1 MEMTLVYAALGLA
14 GLTSA
19 ITLFLFM
26 SRLKLQEKTR
36 ELEDKLLAEQSRRT
50 AATLVSQDPR
60 KKPETAKA
68 HPEKNKHA
76 EELIELRKTNAHLKD
91 EVRQLKQEI
100 RNLEVLN
107 KDSGNRAEMETF
119 KLRAENQALLERAKD
134 LESNSTDKKRAQAL
148 EQELNSLKEHLK
160 TIQSELSGANAK
172 LKSERNA
179 ADKQKLIVDNLQSQ
193 VKELKARLPEDVPPE
208 VQKIDPKTLERWKDR
223 ALTAR
228 HMYRMMRQMRE
239 LSDLKLSSYQEAV
252 YEVSRTLLTIKGAN
266 SPEIGPHENKA
277 DRFLAE
283 AWSLIHSDTSPNA

>member
-26 SRLKLQEKTR
+26 SRVRLQEKNR

-50 AATLVSQDPR
+50 AATLTSQEPK
-60 KKPETAKA
+60 KKPETAKVQ
-68 HPEKNKHA
+68 PEKNKHA
-76 EELIELRKTNAHLKD
+76 EELVELRKTNAHLKD
-91 EVRQLKQEI
+91 EIRQLKQEV
-100 RNLEVLN
+100 RHLEVLN
-107 KDSGNRAEMETF
+107 KDSGSRAEMETF
-119 KLRAENQALLERAKD
+119 KLRAENQALLERARD

-148 EQELNSLKEHLK
+148 EHELTGLKENLK
-160 TIQSELSGANAK
+160 SVQSELAGANAK
-172 LKSERNA
+172 LKSERHF
-179 ADKQKLIVDNLQSQ
+179 ADKQKLILETMQNQL
-193 VKELKARLPEDVPPE
+193 KELKARLPEDTQPE

-239 LSDLKLSSYQEAV
+239 LSDLKLFSYQEAV
-252 YEVSRTLLTIKGAN
+252 YDVSRTLLSLKGAH

-283 AWSLIHSDTSPNA
+283 AWSLVQSDTSPNA

>member
-1 MEMTLVYAALGLA
+1 MEM
-14 GLTSA
+14 
-19 ITLFLFM
+19 
-26 SRLKLQEKTR
+26 
-36 ELEDKLLAEQSRRT
+36 
-50 AATLVSQDPR
+50 
-60 KKPETAKA
+60 
-68 HPEKNKHA
+68 
-76 EELIELRKTNAHLKD
+76 
-91 EVRQLKQEI
+91 
-100 RNLEVLN
+100 
-107 KDSGNRAEMETF
+107 RA
-119 KLRAENQALLERAKD
+119 
-134 LESNSTDKKRAQAL
+134 TDKKRAQAL